1 MGRNAIDDWVD
12 LLGNRHMQRSRKSLV
27 SVVAALLTAAGV
39 LWGISPRPADAGEL
53 TLYGGDGAY
62 HVPLTTFQELKY
74 RTVIRQK
81 YDFSCGSAAL
91 ATLLSYHYQIPTKE
105 TAVFSDMWE
114 HGDKRKIEQDGF
126 SMLDMQQYLARVGL
140 QSNGYRSTLA
150 RVIQADVPGLV
161 LLNLGGYMHFVVLE
175 GVKDGRVLIADP
187 ALGTRAL
194 STADFEKDWNGIFF
208 VVLNDPQKAR
218 ATFNRDTD
226 WAAQPRGPL
235 GLAQNGANLSN
246 MLLSLHGSNVF

>member
-1 MGRNAIDDWVD
+1 
-12 LLGNRHMQRSRKSLV
+12 MQRSRKSLV
-27 SVVAALLTAAGV
+27 SVAAALLAAV
-39 LWGISPRPADAGEL
+39 GILCGMSLRPANAGTL
-53 TLYGGDGAY
+53 DLYGGDGVY
-62 HVPLTTFQELKY
+62 HIPLTTFQELKY

-105 TAVFSDMWE
+105 TSVFSDMWE
-114 HGDKRKIEQDGF
+114 HGDKQKIEQDGF
-126 SMLDMQQYLARVGL
+126 SMLDMQQFLARHGL
-140 QSNGYRSTLA
+140 QSNGYRSTLD
-150 RVIQADVPGLV
+150 RVVEADVPGLV
-161 LLNLGGYMHFVVLE
+161 LLNFNGYMHFVVLE

-194 STADFEKDWNGIFF
+194 TTAEFRQDWNGIFF

-226 WAAQPRGPL
+226 WAAQPRAPI
-235 GLAQNGANLSN
+235 GLAQNGGNLSG

>member
-1 MGRNAIDDWVD
+1 
-12 LLGNRHMQRSRKSLV
+12 MQRSRKRLFPIA
-27 SVVAALLTAAGV
+27 AALLAAIGV
-39 LWGISPRPADAGEL
+39 GSGIASHPAHAGAL
-53 TLYGGDGAY
+53 TLYNGEGTY

-91 ATLLSYHYQIPTKE
+91 ATLLTYHYQIPTKE

-114 HGDKRKIEQDGF
+114 HGDKEKIQQDGF
-126 SMLDMQQYLARVGL
+126 SMLDMQQYLARQGF
-140 QSNGYRSTLA
+140 QSNGYRSTLD
-150 RVIQADVPGLV
+150 RVLQANVPGLV
-161 LLNLGGYMHFVVLE
+161 LLNFGGYMHFVIVE
-175 GVKDGRVLIADP
+175 GMKDGRVLVADP

-194 STADFEKDWNGIFF
+194 GVAEFQKDWNGIFF

-218 ATFNRDTD
+218 ESFNSPAD
-226 WAAQPRGPL
+226 WAAQPRGPA

-246 MLLSLHGSNVF
+246 MLLSLHGTNIF